1 MKIYRHKT
9 DVIII
14 LFLLSV
20 AAIIM
25 LINYK
30 TAKKGNIV
38 TVYSDKKNIAT
49 YDINKNDEYTITT
62 EYGTNTIKINNGKV
76 SVISAS
82 CSNQVCV
89 NHLPI
94 KTSDESIICLPN
106 HLVVK
111 IDNDKKSEVDDI
123 AK

>member
-1 MKIYRHKT
+1 MKIYRYKA
-9 DVIII
+9 DILII

-20 AAIIM
+20 SAVILII
-25 LINYK
+25 NSK
-30 TAKKGNIV
+30 TAKKGNKV
-38 TVYSDKKNIAT
+38 TVYVDDEIVAV
-49 YDINKNDEYTITT
+49 YDISKNDEYTITT

-76 SVISAS
+76 SVAEAS

-89 NHLPI
+89 NHAPVN
-94 KTSDESIICLPN
+94 KSNEAIICLPN
-106 HLVVK
+106 HLVVR

>member
-1 MKIYRHKT
+1 MKIYKHKA
-9 DVIII
+9 DILII

-20 AAIIM
+20 AAVILII
-25 LINYK
+25 NSK
-30 TAKKGNIV
+30 TAKKGNKV
-38 TVYSDKKNIAT
+38 TVYVDDEIVAV
-49 YDINKNDEYTITT
+49 YDISKNDEYTITT

-76 SVISAS
+76 SVTKAS

-89 NHLPI
+89 NHAPVD
-94 KTSDESIICLPN
+94 KSNEAIICLPN
-106 HLVVK
+106 HLVVR

>member
-1 MKIYRHKT
+1 MKIYRHKA
-9 DVIII
+9 DIIII

-20 AAIIM
+20 AAVILII
-25 LINYK
+25 NSK
-30 TAKKGNIV
+30 TAKKGNKV
-38 TVYSDKKNIAT
+38 TVYVDDEIIAV
-49 YDINKNDEYTITT
+49 YDISKNDEYTITT

-76 SVISAS
+76 SVAEAS

-89 NHLPI
+89 NHAPVN
-94 KTSDESIICLPN
+94 KSNEAIICLPN
-106 HLVVK
+106 HLVVR